1 MTQLDDKLIKQIVDI
16 ATETTAKI
24 LAAQKEV
31 ENRTLIDRRLR
42 NTKLL
47 LKNFRHLK
55 AHANSIRV
63 ELDELD
69 ELLIL
74 DSEDLDEIE
83 VESIKKSK
91 RKTLIMLAFISH
103 MLELYRTI
111 NEKRHMIVACLYIA
125 DEKTSVEELANY
137 YKCTTRAIY
146 KELRIA
152 VSEISALFFGVD
164 SILFQ

>member
-1 MTQLDDKLIKQIVDI
+1 MEKELIEQITVI
-16 ATETTAKI
+16 ATETATKI
-24 LAAQKEV
+24 LVAQKELESRAV
-31 ENRTLIDRRLR
+31 IDRRLR

-55 AHANSIRV
+55 AHANSIRL

-74 DSEDLDEIE
+74 DSDEMDEIE

-111 NEKRHMIVACLYIA
+111 NEKRHMIVVCLYIA
-125 DEKTSVEELANY
+125 DEKNTVEELAMY
-137 YKCTTRAIY
+137 YKCTPRAIY
-146 KELRIA
+146 KELKSA